1 MVVKVNFEIVKNF
14 IFCLCLLTLPFFS
27 QAQKIDSLLQVLD
40 ARYPQ
45 EKLYLHFDK
54 DYYNPGETIWFKA
67 YLFAGN
73 VPSQIS
79 TTIYAELIDEN
90 GKVIERKTAPVV
102 MSSASAAFDL
112 SEKLTS
118 STLYIR
124 AYTDWMLNFDT
135 SFLYQKAIPIVQP
148 KKSAKT
154 TPAPRSFLQFFPESG
169 ELVTG
174 IPSKV
179 AFKATDLHGLP
190 YNVKGN
196 VVGENGKA
204 IAEFSSVHDGM
215 GFFLLVP
222 EAGETYKAVWKDA
235 SGKTQNTELPKVA
248 TNGIV
253 LQVQQDTGN
262 IRYAITRSGPDQL
275 PGTTVTIVA
284 QMQQQMVY
292 MARANLSE
300 KKSISSSIP
309 LSGLPAG
316 IVQITVITS
325 DNKPIAERLIYVNK
339 QDYYFIT
346 DLNLPLKGLQK
357 RKRNVV
363 QIDVPDTIKTN
374 LSVSITDADVNPRQ
388 EGGEDIFSN
397 VLLTSDIKGYVHNP
411 GYYFASEADSV
422 ARHLDLVMMTNGWR
436 RFKWEDVLAGNW
448 PKIKRLPE
456 QYLSVNGKINGLT
469 RAQLVQQDIS
479 GILEI
484 DKKQQFISIPVD
496 PQGNF
501 KVADLLFYDTAKL
514 YYQLN
519 KDKDK
524 VLTSRASFDIKN
536 NLLKTAVPFDR
547 DSTVFFRLSLPGEKS
562 LLQNKELTTRFL
574 EAIAARR
581 KVQTLEK
588 VTITAKVKS
597 KKELMDD
604 QYTSGLF
611 RGGDG
616 YTFITED
623 DPLASSSFSVLT
635 YLQGK
640 VAGLQITGAGAQMT
654 MSWRG
659 GSPTVF
665 MDEMQTDISQVQSIP
680 MSDVAMIK
688 VFRPPFIGG
697 SGGGAG
703 GAIAVYTKK
712 GASLNK
718 DVKGLDFV
726 RIPGYSVAKEFYSPD
741 YSKYDETQTQGDFR
755 STLYW
760 NPFVL
765 TDKDTRRVVFT
776 FYNNDISKR
785 FRIVVE
791 GCDVYGKLTRI
802 EKIFE

>member
-1 MVVKVNFEIVKNF
+1 M
-14 IFCLCLLTLPFFS
+14 CR
-27 QAQKIDSLLQVLD
+27 SL
-40 ARYPQ
+40 
-45 EKLYLHFDK
+45 
-54 DYYNPGETIWFKA
+54 
-67 YLFAGN
+67 
-73 VPSQIS
+73 
-79 TTIYAELIDEN
+79 
-90 GKVIERKTAPVV
+90 
-102 MSSASAAFDL
+102 SSA
-112 SEKLTS
+112 
-118 STLYIR
+118 
-124 AYTDWMLNFDT
+124 
-135 SFLYQKAIPIVQP
+135 
-148 KKSAKT
+148 
-154 TPAPRSFLQFFPESG
+154 
-169 ELVTG
+169 
-174 IPSKV
+174 
-179 AFKATDLHGLP
+179 
-190 YNVKGN
+190 
-196 VVGENGKA
+196 
-204 IAEFSSVHDGM
+204 
-215 GFFLLVP
+215 
-222 EAGETYKAVWKDA
+222 
-235 SGKTQNTELPKVA
+235 
-248 TNGIV
+248 
-253 LQVQQDTGN
+253 
-262 IRYAITRSGPDQL
+262 
-275 PGTTVTIVA
+275 
-284 QMQQQMVY
+284 
-292 MARANLSE
+292 
-300 KKSISSSIP
+300 
-309 LSGLPAG
+309 
-316 IVQITVITS
+316 S

-346 DLNLPLKGLQK
+346 DLNLPLKGLDK

-411 GYYFASEADSV
+411 GYYFSSEADSV

-448 PKIKRLPE
+448 PKIKRIPE

-496 PQGNF
+496 QQGNF

-581 KVQTLEK
+581 KVETLEK

-623 DPLASSSFSVLT
+623 DPLAGSAFSVLT

-640 VAGLQITGAGAQMT
+640 VAGLQITGAGAQMSMT
-654 MSWRG
+654 WRG

-697 SGGGAG
+697 TGGGAG

-741 YSKYDETQTQGDFR
+741 YSQYDEAQTQGDFR

-776 FYNNDISKR
+776 FYNNDISRR

>member
-27 QAQKIDSLLQVLD
+27 RAQKIDSLLQVLD

-154 TPAPRSFLQFFPESG
+154 APAPRSFLHFFPESG

-174 IPSKV
+174 IPSRV

-196 VVGENGKA
+196 VVGANGKT

-235 SGKTQNTELPKVA
+235 SGKTQNTQLPKVA

-346 DLNLPLKGLQK
+346 DLNLPLKGLDK

-456 QYLSVNGKINGLT
+456 QYLTVNGKINGLT
-469 RAQLVQQDIS
+469 RAQLVHQDIS

-496 PQGNF
+496 LQGNF

-623 DPLASSSFSVLT
+623 DPLAGSAFSVLT

-640 VAGLQITGAGAQMT
+640 VAGLQITGAGAQMS

-712 GASLNK
+712 GASLSK

-726 RIPGYSVAKEFYSPD
+726 RIPGYSVAKEFFSPD
-741 YSKYDETQTQGDFR
+741 YSQYDEAQTQGDFR

-776 FYNNDISKR
+776 FYNNDISRR

>member
-27 QAQKIDSLLQVLD
+27 RAQKIDSLLQVLD

-148 KKSAKT
+148 RKSAKT
-154 TPAPRSFLQFFPESG
+154 ATAPRSFLQFFPESG
-169 ELVTG
+169 ELVSG
-174 IPSKV
+174 IPSRV
-179 AFKATDLHGLP
+179 AFKATDMHGLP
-190 YNVKGN
+190 YKVKGN
-196 VVGENGKA
+196 IVGENGKTVA
-204 IAEFSSVHDGM
+204 DFSTMHDGM

-222 EAGETYKAVWKDA
+222 GAGETYKAVWKDA

-316 IVQITVITS
+316 IVQITVISS

-346 DLNLPLKGLQK
+346 DLNLPLKGLDK

-411 GYYFASEADSV
+411 GYYFSSEADSV

-448 PKIKRLPE
+448 PKIKRMPE

-496 PQGNF
+496 QQGNF

-581 KVQTLEK
+581 KVETLEK

-623 DPLASSSFSVLT
+623 DPLAGSAFSVLT

-640 VAGLQITGAGAQMT
+640 VAGLQITGAGAQMSMT
-654 MSWRG
+654 WRG

-697 SGGGAG
+697 TGGGAG

-741 YSKYDETQTQGDFR
+741 YSQYDEAQTQGDFR

-776 FYNNDISKR
+776 FYNNDISRR

>member
-27 QAQKIDSLLQVLD
+27 RAQKIDSLLQVLD

-154 TPAPRSFLQFFPESG
+154 VPAPRSFLQFFPESG
-169 ELVTG
+169 ELVAG
-174 IPSKV
+174 IPSRV

-190 YNVKGN
+190 YKVKGN
-196 VVGENGKA
+196 VVGANGKT

-222 EAGETYKAVWKDA
+222 EAGENYKAVWKDA
-235 SGKTQNTELPKVA
+235 SGKTQNTQLPKVA

-346 DLNLPLKGLQK
+346 DLNLPLKGLDK

-456 QYLSVNGKINGLT
+456 QYLTVNGKINGLT

-496 PQGNF
+496 LQGNF

-623 DPLASSSFSVLT
+623 DPLAGSAFSVLT

-640 VAGLQITGAGAQMT
+640 VAGLQITGAGAQMS

-741 YSKYDETQTQGDFR
+741 YSQYDEAQTQGDFR

-776 FYNNDISKR
+776 FYNNDISRR